1 MGIIV
6 SSMNGCGRTW
16 LKSEYRQKAKFLDM
30 SSQPLDS
37 PEKLDEIV
45 GRVGSYDIVFVDASK
60 ETIDMLCDN
69 NVDFDLFY
77 PSRERNNEIVESLVV
92 KRWKSADIQKF
103 DNDFHDTVDYIE
115 SIDDEHCFKHE
126 LKKGQFIGNNVAII
140 NYLNS
145 LGKNE

>member
-16 LKSEYRQKAKFLDM
+16 LKSEYKQKAKFLDM
-30 SSQPLDS
+30 SSEPLDS
-37 PEKLDEIV
+37 SEKLDGVIEQ
-45 GRVGSYDIVFVDASK
+45 VGSYDIVFVDASQ
-60 ETIDMLCDN
+60 ETINTLCDN

-77 PSRERNNEIVESLVV
+77 PSRDRNNEIVESLVV

-103 DNDFHDTVDYIE
+103 DNKFNDAIDYIE